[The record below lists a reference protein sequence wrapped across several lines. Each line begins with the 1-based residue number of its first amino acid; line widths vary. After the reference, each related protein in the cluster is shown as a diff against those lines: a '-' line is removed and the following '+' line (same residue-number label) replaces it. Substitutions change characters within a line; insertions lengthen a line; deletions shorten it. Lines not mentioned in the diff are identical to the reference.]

1 MFEPRSVREVLPD
14 ADLSTIRGG
23 RRRAASASVI
33 AVGLLFVA
41 VVAAVAFG
49 SVNLALGDVFEV
61 FVDRSS
67 GNEASSTADQIIW
80 NLRLPR
86 VVLAAVVG
94 AALTTSGA
102 VMQVLVRNALADP
115 FLLGVSAG
123 ASVGATAVL
132 LFGVFS
138 GLGLWAVSAGSA
150 LGSLV
155 AIVSVLL
162 LAGSGTSS
170 PTQLILIGVVMSAL
184 FQSITS
190 FLIFRGDP
198 NATQGVLFWLL
209 GSFGRATW
217 DQIPIPLGVLVISLA
232 YLLAHRRSLN
242 ALAMGD
248 EAASGLGIEV
258 VRLRRKLFVVASICA
273 ASTVAVAGVIGF
285 IGLVVPHLVRIF
297 VGVDHRRV
305 LPLGLVVGAT
315 FTVLADLAARTVV
328 SPQEMPLG
336 VVSAVIGAPML
347 LLLVRRRSASAGV
360 T

>member
-33 AVGLLFVA
+33 AVGLLFVT

-347 LLLVRRRSASAGV
+347 LLLVRRRSASAGA

>member
-1 MFEPRSVREVLPD
+1 MVKARSVRQTSPD
-14 ADLSTIRGG
+14 VARVSNRRGS
-23 RRRAASASVI
+23 RRAASAS
-33 AVGLLFVA
+33 
-41 VVAAVAFG
+41 AVAIGMLIAAIVAGVALG
-49 SVNLALGDVFEV
+49 SVNLAVSDVFRV
-61 FVDRSS
+61 FVDRLL
-67 GNEASSTADQIIW
+67 GNELPSTADQIIW

-102 VMQVLVRNALADP
+102 VMQVLVRNPLADP

-150 LGSLV
+150 VGSLV

-217 DQIPIPLGVLVISLA
+217 KQIPIPLGVLVISVA

-242 ALAMGD
+242 ALALGD

-347 LLLVRRRSASAGV
+347 LLLVRRRSASLGAS
-360 T
+360 